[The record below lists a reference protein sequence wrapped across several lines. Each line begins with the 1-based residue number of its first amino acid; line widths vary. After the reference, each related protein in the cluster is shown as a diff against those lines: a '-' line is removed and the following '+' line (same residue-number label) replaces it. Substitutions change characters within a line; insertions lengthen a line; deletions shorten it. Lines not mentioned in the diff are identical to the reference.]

1 MNSVLIML
9 ASKLSDLITK
19 TSEEY
24 VSAKMSEAKATND
37 FNKALPI
44 YSELINKLLND
55 KQEAITVASQYRAEL
70 DKTFLPDTDIKY
82 LETTFSK
89 LIKLFEKFDS
99 KESPTFTSEIVE
111 QINGLVNTETLKS
124 MQLLGFDFKS
134 AIGLIEFVADA
145 RRHGPQRRQLAGLYQ
160 IILGAHQFLL
170 GVFAL
175 QHFLFEPPVQAFQ
188 IAGPFDHAHLQL
200 AAGLGFEGDTF
211 QVVAT
216 ALHQQAQQQHQ
227 HQQRGAAH
235 GNHRAHRAADQGLR
249 REDFHVPAGL
259 GNRRGLAQPRRGAE
273 GQRLRVAGRVGLD
286 GDDRLALFGGQRAG
300 RTEAPLRA

>member
-134 AIGLIEFVADA
+134 AIGQPIT
-145 RRHGPQRRQLAGLYQ
+145 
-160 IILGAHQFLL
+160 L
-170 GVFAL
+170 GVEKLIKNKFDLLVSDSTSPNGSSEKHIPDTYVYHANIYKETDQGGTIEYIL
-175 QHFLFEPPVQAFQ
+175 RLPAYNNFQIKSPTPGELESRAINSLAFFLFQNGWTISPSDFSDNSVVDKKAFTHTL
-188 IAGPFDHAHLQL
+188 ITIDMNYARSNYG
-200 AAGLGFEGDTF
+200 
-211 QVVAT
+211 
-216 ALHQQAQQQHQ
+216 
-227 HQQRGAAH
+227 
-235 GNHRAHRAADQGLR
+235 
-249 REDFHVPAGL
+249 VPENNDMICL
-259 GNRRGLAQPRRGAE
+259 LY
-273 GQRLRVAGRVGLD
+273 
-286 GDDRLALFGGQRAG
+286 
-300 RTEAPLRA
+300 TS